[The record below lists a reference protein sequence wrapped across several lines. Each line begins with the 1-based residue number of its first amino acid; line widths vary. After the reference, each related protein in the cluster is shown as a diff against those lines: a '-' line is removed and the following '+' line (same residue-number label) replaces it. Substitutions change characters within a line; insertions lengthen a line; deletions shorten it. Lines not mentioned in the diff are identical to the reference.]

1 MLDYVAVDFYH
12 NAVIR
17 PESVYC
23 NYIPSPHSDG
33 NCFPGL
39 VVLMNSHGYNFRI
52 ITSED
57 NRFFGDWDD
66 ITDDV
71 LSYYLEL
78 YHKSISDYLSADWT
92 TFPILLKDLRIDQYP
107 DT

>member
-39 VVLMNSHGYNFRI
+39 VVLMNSHGYHFI
-52 ITSED
+52 IISDED
-57 NRFFGDWDD
+57 ERFPGEWDD
-66 ITDDV
+66 ITEDV
-71 LSYYLEL
+71 KEYYFQI
-78 YHKSISDYLSADWT
+78 YHDALAEYLSGNCNI
-92 TFPILLKDLRIDQYP
+92 FPTLIKNIRIDHYP
-107 DT
+107 DR